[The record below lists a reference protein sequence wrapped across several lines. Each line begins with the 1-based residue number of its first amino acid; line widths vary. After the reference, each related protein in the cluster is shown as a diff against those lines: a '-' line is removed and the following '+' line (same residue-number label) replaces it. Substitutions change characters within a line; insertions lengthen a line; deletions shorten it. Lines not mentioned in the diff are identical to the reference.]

1 MRRLTGWILSALL
14 AVFLLW
20 DSGTKILK
28 VPAVVQG
35 SATMGFSADLLPP
48 IGIALLISLVLFL
61 IPRLVLLGGILLAAY
76 FGGAVCAGLRAHA
89 PTPYIIA
96 PIVIGILVW
105 VAIFL
110 RDARFYPLL
119 FGSTGD

>member
-1 MRRLTGWILSALL
+1 MQKRMGWTLSGLL

-28 VPAVVQG
+28 VAAVVKG
-35 SATMGFSADLLPP
+35 SAGMGFSADLLPP
-48 IGIALLISLVLFL
+48 VGIALLVSVVLFL

-76 FGGAVCAGLRAHA
+76 LGGAVCAGLRVHA
-89 PTPYIIA
+89 PAAYIIA
-96 PIVIGILVW
+96 PIVVGVLVW

-110 RDARFYPLL
+110 RDARFRPLL
-119 FGSTGD
+119 FE